1 MQYHTLEMWSLIYSG
16 SYENLKATES
26 CVRPHFERTDK
37 GKQHMYSYL
46 DMSRMYVW
54 STVSYI
60 LIKNQIN
67 SGCPY
72 N

>member
-16 SYENLKATES
+16 SYENLKASES

-46 DMSRMYVW
+46 DMSRMYV
-54 STVSYI
+54 
-60 LIKNQIN
+60 QIN